1 MSRQK
6 RARGNVN
13 RRADKIARARQIV
26 SVLGRVCTSYLV
38 CFCYQRFN
46 KLEMALDPSEFHSY
60 DNPSDEADLLSEAD
74 EQIGSEGEAQETDQD
89 EVSDSQESNDH
100 VPRWYR
106 KEFKEQFKAGVSGA
120 HTRKRKTL
128 ASSQRS
134 PPPPKHGRKSG
145 DKECCEN
152 DVQEMK
158 YLLQKLC
165 KKMERNKRYL
175 KEIQE
180 KDRR

>member
-1 MSRQK
+1 
-6 RARGNVN
+6 
-13 RRADKIARARQIV
+13 
-26 SVLGRVCTSYLV
+26 
-38 CFCYQRFN
+38 
-46 KLEMALDPSEFHSY
+46 MALDPSEFHSY
-60 DNPSDEADLLSEAD
+60 DNPSDEDDLLSEVD
-74 EQIGSEGEAQETDQD
+74 EQIGSEGDREAQETDQD

-106 KEFKEQFKAGVSGA
+106 EEFKEQFKAGVSEA

-134 PPPPKHGRKSG
+134 PPPPKRSYGRKSG
-145 DKECCEN
+145 DKDCGEN

-165 KKMERNKRYL
+165 KKMERNERYL
-175 KEIQE
+175 K
-180 KDRR
+180 KFRRRTEGET